1 MPRDNNLP
9 ALGDSTVSK
18 AAMTKSKKD
27 VKFNHRERRMSKGSM
42 SESNYDSPNESRSP
56 VRRVNGSKNGDHN
69 GPLSRSREDIRPG
82 VGRTDTTASG
92 WQTENE
98 DDKVRDIWNEHGESY

>member
-1 MPRDNNLP
+1 
-9 ALGDSTVSK
+9 
-18 AAMTKSKKD
+18 MTKSKKD

-98 DDKVRDIWNEHGESY
+98 DDKVRDIWNEHGE